1 MHFGFQS
8 MTAWLCICA
17 CTEAQTRGGA
27 ELFVLWPRRG
37 RRGKGWAPVSFKDTP
52 PVTRTLLTRL
62 HCVFVFKVSVCSSD
76 WPGTLH
82 VPQAGLGLAGTHLP
96 LPLECQD

>member
-1 MHFGFQS
+1 MVGQS
-8 MTAWLCICA
+8 CLSYGQGEEEEERAGLLM
-17 CTEAQTRGGA
+17 
-27 ELFVLWPRRG
+27 
-37 RRGKGWAPVSFKDTP
+37 SFKDTP